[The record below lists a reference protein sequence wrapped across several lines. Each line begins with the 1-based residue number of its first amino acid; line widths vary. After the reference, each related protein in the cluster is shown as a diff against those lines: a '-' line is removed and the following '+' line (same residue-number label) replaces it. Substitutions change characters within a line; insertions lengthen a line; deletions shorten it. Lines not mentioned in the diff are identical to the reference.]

1 MTSEPSISEED
12 RKKHLD
18 QFFFQRRILAGCTL
32 SLLLGLILWIVAMTT
47 NHWFIV
53 TSGRGE

>member
-1 MTSEPSISEED
+1 MSSEASITEEV
-12 RKKHLD
+12 RKKHMD
-18 QFFFQRRILAGCTL
+18 SFFFQRRILAGCTL
-32 SLLLGLILWIVAMTT
+32 SLFLGLILWIVAMTT